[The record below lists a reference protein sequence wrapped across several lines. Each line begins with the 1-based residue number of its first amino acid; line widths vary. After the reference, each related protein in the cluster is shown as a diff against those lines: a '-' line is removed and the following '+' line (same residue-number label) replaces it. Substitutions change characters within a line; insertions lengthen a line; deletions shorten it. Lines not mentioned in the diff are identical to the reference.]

1 VQPAR
6 TVYTGN
12 YAFRPEEL
20 RWFIPYAPLRLR
32 MSGPTMGRLL
42 QAEIGPRFVSAN
54 LPMLHKRTL
63 EATGQSEFRPGVE
76 EMVESPIIDLCG
88 EFERQFHGDVMLFS
102 MQRLTA
108 PGYPGRPLDAE
119 IVDQTLCAMQVEM
132 RDKYRVRQ
140 QTILQRLAVLKTVLR
155 DPANW
160 WRQRPELVAG
170 RTEHAF
176 GVVLNYRIQRFRAA
190 RILAQHHAGRVRV
203 RTNPEVLRE
212 SRLFGSTWGYVR
224 RNSLSMVRIYTT
236 YRPLRVFSILAAI
249 LAVGGLAAWSP
260 FLFDWI
266 VRGDRSGRLQSVIL
280 GAVLIIASLQVFALG
295 VIADLIA
302 TQRTLAQRTLERVR
316 GIELRVGVPPAHYE
330 PGQPG
335 SLNEPV
341 EGLDVHSGERT

>member
-1 VQPAR
+1 VDDIAHFSWMKKRLQHLGSWVAR
-6 TVYTGN
+6 GVSRTAVADATSGFRAYSRQAAQALTVVTSFTY
-12 YAFRPEEL
+12 
-20 RWFIPYAPLRLR
+20 
-32 MSGPTMGRLL
+32 
-42 QAEIGPRFVSAN
+42 
-54 LPMLHKRTL
+54 TL
-63 EATGQSEFRPGVE
+63 ETLIQA
-76 EMVESPIIDLCG
+76 
-88 EFERQFHGDVMLFS
+88 
-102 MQRLTA
+102 
-108 PGYPGRPLDAE
+108 GRSD
-119 IVDQTLCAMQVEM
+119 
-132 RDKYRVRQ
+132 
-140 QTILQRLAVLKTVLR
+140 LAVV
-155 DPANW
+155 D
-160 WRQRPELVAG
+160 
-170 RTEHAF
+170 
-176 GVVLNYRIQRFRAA
+176 
-190 RILAQHHAGRVRV
+190 VRV